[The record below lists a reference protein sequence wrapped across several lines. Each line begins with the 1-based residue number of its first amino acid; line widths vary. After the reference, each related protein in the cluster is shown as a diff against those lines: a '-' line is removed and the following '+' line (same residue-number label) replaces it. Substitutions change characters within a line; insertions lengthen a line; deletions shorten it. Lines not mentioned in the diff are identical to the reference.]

1 MARGRRTALPI
12 VLAAVTLTSV
22 GCDSTML
29 LSSGHSSTSTARQS
43 AGPVAHAGRPPAAQA
58 VTVIKGWADALRR
71 GDVVAAARYFKIPS
85 VLVDGSGPALTIRSL
100 AQAEAANASL
110 SCGARFIS
118 ATQRGPF
125 VNVLFRLTGRPGR
138 GGGSCTPGA
147 GQTARTDFVIKA
159 GRITVWLRAPD
170 EPGDNGS
177 PGPRPG
183 PATTPAPGPTI

>member
-1 MARGRRTALPI
+1 MARWRRSALPI
-12 VLAAVTLTSV
+12 VLAAVTLTSA
-22 GCDSTML
+22 GCASTTL
-29 LSSGHSSTSTARQS
+29 LSSGHSSTSTARPS
-43 AGPVAHAGRPPAAQA
+43 AGTVAHAGRAPAAQA

-85 VLVDGSGPALTIRSL
+85 VLVDGSGPALTIRNL

-110 SCGARFIS
+110 PCGARFIS

-125 VNVLFRLTGRPGR
+125 VNVLFRLTGRPGP
-138 GGGSCTPGA
+138 GGGSCNPGV

-170 EPGDNGS
+170 QPGDNGS
-177 PGPRPG
+177 PGPGPG
-183 PATTPAPGPTI
+183 TTPAPGPLV

>member
-1 MARGRRTALPI
+1 MPI
-12 VLAAVTLTSV
+12 VLAAFTLTSV
-22 GCDSTML
+22 GCDSTTL
-29 LSSGHSSTSTARQS
+29 LSSGHSSTSTARHS
-43 AGPVAHAGRPPAAQA
+43 AGPGAHGGRAPAAQA
-58 VTVIKGWADALRR
+58 VTVIKRWADALRR

-85 VLVDGSGPALTIRSL
+85 VLVDGSGPALTIRNL

-125 VNVLFRLTGRPGR
+125 VNVLFRLTGRPGP

-147 GQTARTDFVIKA
+147 GQTARTDFVIKG

-177 PGPRPG
+177 PGPG
-183 PATTPAPGPTI
+183 PATTPAPGPTV